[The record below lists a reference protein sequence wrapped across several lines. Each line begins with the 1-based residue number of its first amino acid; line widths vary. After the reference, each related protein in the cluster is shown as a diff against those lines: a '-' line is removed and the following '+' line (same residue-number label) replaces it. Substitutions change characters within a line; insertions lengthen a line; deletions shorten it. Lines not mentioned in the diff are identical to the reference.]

1 MPRQGWDDEQI
12 KFLMRD
18 LALMDS
24 NNFVDNVGVGERE
37 GRVYSRFVWEREG
50 RESGREGREGHGEE
64 KRDGRQCQRLVNQI
78 L

>member
-1 MPRQGWDDEQI
+1 MRSFVLFVGSVPALRGELNAAPLPWQRKMPRQGWDDEQI

-37 GRVYSRFVWEREG
+37 GRVYSRSSLYE
-50 RESGREGREGHGEE
+50 
-64 KRDGRQCQRLVNQI
+64 
-78 L
+78 

>member
-1 MPRQGWDDEQI
+1 MHSSMLFAGSVPALGRKLNPAPVQRKMPRQGWDDEQI

-37 GRVYSRFVWEREG
+37 GRVYSR
-50 RESGREGREGHGEE
+50 S
-64 KRDGRQCQRLVNQI
+64 
-78 L
+78 